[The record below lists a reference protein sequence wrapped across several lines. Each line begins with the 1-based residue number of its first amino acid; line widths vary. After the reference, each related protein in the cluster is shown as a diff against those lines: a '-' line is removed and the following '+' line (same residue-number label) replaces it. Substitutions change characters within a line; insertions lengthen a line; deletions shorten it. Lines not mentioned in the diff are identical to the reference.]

1 MNSPCIKI
9 INGSI
14 VLPDRIL
21 KEGTVIISGKK
32 IEEITSRNIDIP
44 GAIVMDARGNYVAPG
59 CIDLHIHGGGGHNF
73 TEGTPEAFVAI
84 TQAHAR
90 HGMTGIYPT
99 LEATSIE
106 NRLAAIHTC
115 ESLMGKP
122 TKGATI
128 LGLHLEGNYLNMQ
141 MKGGQPAQ
149 YISNPEPEEYKALL
163 ESTNCI
169 KRWSVSPE
177 LPGALELGKYASE
190 KGVLVS
196 LAHTVA
202 DYPLVRKA
210 FEAGYTHATHFYN
223 AMTGVH
229 REGEFKREGTIE
241 SIYLMDDITVEL
253 VADGIH
259 VPPAILQLVHKLKGA
274 EKTALVTDAMSAAAY
289 PDFSRISESRV
300 IIEDGV
306 CKLADRSAIA
316 GSIATS
322 DRLIRTMVHQA
333 ELPLTEVIRM
343 ASEAPAR
350 IMNIFD
356 KKGSL
361 EKGKEADIIIFDPDI
376 NLQMTIIEG
385 EVVYRKS

>member
-1 MNSPCIKI
+1 
-9 INGSI
+9 
-14 VLPDRIL
+14 
-21 KEGTVIISGKK
+21 
-32 IEEITSRNIDIP
+32 
-44 GAIVMDARGNYVAPG
+44 
-59 CIDLHIHGGGGHNF
+59 
-73 TEGTPEAFVAI
+73 
-84 TQAHAR
+84 
-90 HGMTGIYPT
+90 MTGIYPT

-289 PDFSRISESRV
+289 PDFSRISESWV